1 MAPSSGGSRPRG
13 KRDRRGNSWKSPR
26 VGLVNNRKRTIF
38 PLMKRMIIGSVL
50 AFLGTLAIAQETK
63 TESKE
68 AKKSASGASIFTDG
82 NARTMS
88 LSIPAPRG
96 LVLDREGRPLA
107 QTKMAYHLALD
118 FTRFTELDSP
128 EKAIVWAQTKI
139 AESNALTGNKV
150 TISNEKL
157 NAYYRHRRWIP
168 RIVSQVFDGKKA
180 QSLEEKLPDGLV
192 ILPVYMRHYPE
203 KSLAAHLVGY
213 VGTKTRLPDGP
224 INDGDPLFESVQG
237 KSGFEKVYDKELRG
251 IPGRKKVIFDTE
263 GNKVLE
269 EISKKPRPGGN
280 VVTTLDLDWQRHAES
295 VLRSGCKRGAM
306 VVIDVITG
314 EVLVMAS
321 RPSFDLNE
329 FIPYITNKRYEALKK
344 DPAAPLYARSYQSQ
358 YPPASTFKPVV
369 GLAAITTGAIKP
381 WTLINCPYFI
391 EIGGQ
396 KFRNHSEGH
405 QGDIPVQR
413 ALAKSVNP
421 WFYQVGIMT
430 GPQNFLNSARKLGY
444 GSRTGLPLV
453 GETPGN
459 VPTPGYIEKRMG
471 RPTTDGDTA
480 NLSIGQ
486 GLLLASP
493 LQVAQSMA
501 GIANGVALME
511 LRLTKQIQDFHGR
524 VLEAPLPKKRFDL
537 DLDPEAVEVV
547 HQGMEDVVHAPY
559 GTGRNAALSF
569 TIMCGKTGTAQWGPK
584 SKEQGL
590 AWFSGFFPRD
600 NPRYAFA
607 VVYEGLPH
615 EKVSGGR
622 KAAPMVKKFFNKFK
636 DEIKEQIIAPA
647 RAAVIDEGTNQP
659 ITPIPNPNSNE
670 GDFRAIPRAQI
681 INEDEDIPVA
691 EVITEDDL
699 TPEAPVDSPPAGKL
713 PETGPPAPPV
723 RIPDALP
730 VNE

>member
-1 MAPSSGGSRPRG
+1 
-13 KRDRRGNSWKSPR
+13 
-26 VGLVNNRKRTIF
+26 
-38 PLMKRMIIGSVL
+38 MKRIIFGTVL
-50 AFLGTLAIAQETK
+50 ALFGTLAIAQEPETGN
-63 TESKE
+63 KE
-68 AKKSASGASIFTDG
+68 AKKSATGASIFTDG

-118 FTRFTELDSP
+118 FTRFTELDAP
-128 EKAIVWAQTKI
+128 DKAIPWAQAKI
-139 AESNALTGNKV
+139 AESNALTGNEV
-150 TISNEKL
+150 VFSDEKL
-157 NAYYRHRRWIP
+157 KKYYRHRRWIP
-168 RIVSQVFDGKKA
+168 RIVSQIFDGKKA
-180 QSLEEKLPDGLV
+180 QSLEGQLPDGLI
-192 ILPVYMRHYPE
+192 ILPVYMRYYPE
-203 KSLAAHLVGY
+203 KSLAAHLIGY
-213 VGTKTRLPDGP
+213 VGTKTSLRDGP

-237 KSGFEKVYDKELRG
+237 NSGFEKIYDKELRG
-251 IPGRKKVIFDTE
+251 SPGRKKIIFDTA

-306 VVIDVITG
+306 VVIDIITG

-329 FIPYITNKRYEALKK
+329 FIPYITTKRYDELKE
-344 DPAAPLYARSYQSQ
+344 DPSAPFVGRAFQSK
-358 YPPASTFKPVV
+358 YPPASTFKPIV

-381 WTLINCPYFI
+381 WTLINCPYSI
-391 EIGGQ
+391 EIGGI
-396 KFRNHSEGH
+396 KFRNHSLGH
-405 QGDIPVQR
+405 QGKISVER

-421 WFYQVGIMT
+421 WFYQVGIKT
-430 GPQNFLNSARKLGY
+430 GPQTFLNYSRKLGY

-459 VPTPGYIEKRMG
+459 VPTPEYIEKRMG

-486 GLLLASP
+486 GHLLASP

-501 GIANGVALME
+501 GIANGSALME

-524 VLEAPLPKKRFDL
+524 VLEAPLPQKRFDL
-537 DLDPEAVEVV
+537 ELDPEAVEAVQ
-547 HQGMEDVVHAPY
+547 QGMEDVVHAPY
-559 GTGRNAALSF
+559 GTGRSAALSF
-569 TIMCGKTGTAQWGPK
+569 TVMCGKTGTAQWGPK
-584 SKEQGL
+584 SKKQGL
-590 AWFSGFFPRD
+590 AWFSGYFPRE

-615 EKVSGGR
+615 ERVSGGR

-636 DEIKEQIIAPA
+636 TEIKENITAPA
-647 RAAVIDEGTNQP
+647 RAAIIDESTNVP
-659 ITPIPNPNSNE
+659 IVPVPDS
-670 GDFRAIPRAQI
+670 GDDDFPAIPRAQI
-681 INEDEDIPVA
+681 ITEDEDVPV
-691 EVITEDDL
+691 TEDSPN
-699 TPEAPVDSPPAGKL
+699 PEVPESSPPAGDL
-713 PETGPPAPPV
+713 PETGPPAPPEK
-723 RIPDALP
+723 IPEAIP

>member
-1 MAPSSGGSRPRG
+1 
-13 KRDRRGNSWKSPR
+13 
-26 VGLVNNRKRTIF
+26 
-38 PLMKRMIIGSVL
+38 MKRITVGTVL
-50 AFLGTLAIAQETK
+50 ALLSILALAQEPEKPT
-63 TESKE
+63 TDSST
-68 AKKSASGASIFTDG
+68 SASGASIFTDG

-96 LVLDREGRPLA
+96 LILDREGRPLA

-118 FTRFTELDSP
+118 FTRFPELDAP
-128 EKAIVWAQTKI
+128 DKAIAWAQTKI

-150 TISNEKL
+150 TFSDEKL
-157 NAYYRHRRWIP
+157 RKYYRHRRWIP
-168 RIVSQVFDGKKA
+168 RIVSQIFDGKKA
-180 QSLEEKLPDGLV
+180 KALEEKLPDGLM

-213 VGTKTRLPDGP
+213 VGTKTRMPDGP
-224 INDGDPLFESVQG
+224 INDGDPLFESVMG
-237 KSGFEKVYDKELRG
+237 KSGFEKVFDKDLRG
-251 IPGRKKVIFDTE
+251 IPGRKKLIYDIK

-269 EISKKPRPGGN
+269 EITKKPRPGGN

-314 EVLVMAS
+314 EVIVMAS
-321 RPSFDLNE
+321 RPTFDLNE
-329 FIPYITNKRYEALKK
+329 FIPYITTERYKELNE
-344 DPAAPLYARSYQSQ
+344 DPSAPLFARSFQSG

-381 WTLINCPYFI
+381 WTLINCPYMI

-396 KFRNHSEGH
+396 PFRNHSAGH
-405 QGDIPVQR
+405 QGNIPVQR

-430 GPQNFLNSARKLGY
+430 GPQTFLNSARKLGY
-444 GSRTGLPLV
+444 GTRTGLPLV
-453 GETPGN
+453 GESPGS
-459 VPTPGYIEKRMG
+459 VPTPEYIEKRMG

-486 GLLLASP
+486 GLLLATP

-511 LRLTKQIQDFHGR
+511 LRLTKQIHDFHGR
-524 VLEAPLPKKRFDL
+524 VLEAPIPKMRNDL
-537 DLDPEAVEVV
+537 ELDAEAIEAV

-559 GTGRNAALSF
+559 GTGRSAALSF

-584 SKEQGL
+584 SKKQGL

-607 VVYEGLPH
+607 VIYEGLPH

-636 DEIKEQIIAPA
+636 TEIKEQITAPA
-647 RAAVIDEGTNQP
+647 RAAIIDEGTGEP
-659 ITPIPNPNSNE
+659 IVPIPVADPD
-670 GDFRAIPRAQI
+670 GDEFPAIPRAQI
-681 INEDEDIPVA
+681 INEDEEDAIPVA
-691 EVITEDDL
+691 EIATEDDL
-699 TPEAPVDSPPAGKL
+699 TPEQPENAPPAGEL
-713 PETGPPAPPV
+713 PPTGPPAPPEK
-723 RIPDALP
+723 IPEAIP
-730 VNE
+730 VPE